1 MAISILRSSG
11 GYEIARRIT
20 IMAGRNR
27 SDEAA
32 KSGPA
37 PFLGFG
43 QAQTE
48 AATALQKEF
57 VHAYEDAS
65 HAWLARVQS
74 EAVMW
79 SDLATKLAAT
89 RTVPEI
95 LEAYSQ
101 CASQRMQVAA
111 EDGRRL
117 FEQSQQITQKINRSL
132 ANVWPKGST

>member
-1 MAISILRSSG
+1 
-11 GYEIARRIT
+11 
-20 IMAGRNR
+20 
-27 SDEAA
+27 
-32 KSGPA
+32 
-37 PFLGFG
+37 
-43 QAQTE
+43 
-48 AATALQKEF
+48 
-57 VHAYEDAS
+57 
-65 HAWLARVQS
+65 
-74 EAVMW
+74 MW